1 MGLSEIKLP
10 NDSNAGGYANKKFV
24 QSMYLRN
31 CGFALRAVPNGTVP
45 SNPNEK
51 ITMLSNSQKGN
62 GKRVFGNKTATPS
75 APLLR
80 GRNTSGYATS
90 LPLRP
95 NPLRGLRIAAKPLA
109 EIPHA
114 ALGVFK
120 NKDNLNGVKWYYR
133 GGEED
138 A

>member
-1 MGLSEIKLP
+1 MR
-10 NDSNAGGYANKKFV
+10 NAHNPK
-24 QSMYLRN
+24 YLRN
-31 CGFALRAVPNGTVP
+31 CGFALRAVPDGTVP

-51 ITMLSNSQKGN
+51 ITMLFNSQKGN

-95 NPLRGLRIAAKPLA
+95 NPLRGLRIAAKPLS
-109 EIPHA
+109 EMPIE
-114 ALGVFK
+114 
-120 NKDNLNGVKWYYR
+120 NLISFNIWRYYHER
-133 GGEED
+133 K
-138 A
+138 

>member
-1 MGLSEIKLP
+1 MFSLMGYGVIKLP
-10 NDSNAGGYANKKFV
+10 NNSLTGEYTIFV
-24 QSMYLRN
+24 YSKYLRN

-51 ITMLSNSQKGN
+51 ITMLFNSQKGN

-80 GRNTSGYATS
+80 GRNTGGYATS

-95 NPLRGLRIAAKPLA
+95 NPLRGLRIAAKP
-109 EIPHA
+109 
-114 ALGVFK
+114 
-120 NKDNLNGVKWYYR
+120 
-133 GGEED
+133 
-138 A
+138 

>member
-1 MGLSEIKLP
+1 MVNGVTGLPDNSDMERVIRTQISYNRK
-10 NDSNAGGYANKKFV
+10 
-24 QSMYLRN
+24 YLRN

-51 ITMLSNSQKGN
+51 ITMLFNSQKGN

-75 APLLR
+75 APLRR

-95 NPLRGLRIAAKPLA
+95 NPLCGLRIAAYRYRKSLA
-109 EIPHA
+109 
-114 ALGVFK
+114 K
-120 NKDNLNGVKWYYR
+120 NCEVIEW
-133 GGEED
+133 
-138 A
+138 

>member
-75 APLLR
+75 APASAGAQYWRLC
-80 GRNTSGYATS
+80 NFATAPSKPTSWASHSRKTVIQS
-90 LPLRP
+90 MNSRDL
-95 NPLRGLRIAAKPLA
+95 
-109 EIPHA
+109 
-114 ALGVFK
+114 
-120 NKDNLNGVKWYYR
+120 
-133 GGEED
+133 
-138 A
+138 